1 MSNNSDAAS
10 MPLDFVIRDACD
22 LPISAEQLGGVF
34 YRSGIQRPMNDLDRL
49 AKMIAHADVLAG
61 AWIEGVLV
69 GVARGL
75 TDFSYCCYLSDLAVD
90 RAYQRRGI
98 GKALIE
104 HIRKRLGEQV
114 MILLVA
120 APEAN
125 EYYAPL
131 GFERVDR
138 AWRIQRRV

>member
-1 MSNNSDAAS
+1 
-10 MPLDFVIRDACD
+10 
-22 LPISAEQLGGVF
+22 
-34 YRSGIQRPMNDLDRL
+34 MNDLDRL